1 MTHYEEGDL
10 ILYYYGEGRGR
21 AAIERHIQV
30 CDRCA
35 QDYRS
40 IVAVLQSVP
49 APHVPERA
57 NTYGTEVWYRISGR
71 LPEPEAP
78 WWLGWSGWKV
88 PALATAAVLLAAV
101 AFLTGRMW
109 PTSTRIA
116 RPRASVQTGAVA
128 DPGARARLAVIGD
141 HLERSERVLL
151 DLMNEQDQSID
162 LSDQQAWASDLVDS
176 NRLYREAAA
185 AAGDQ
190 VVAGVLDELERHLL
204 EIAHGPAKPTPAE
217 IDEVRARLTG
227 AALLFKVRVL
237 AEELGEREIASLPS
251 QKGI

>member
-1 MTHYEEGDL
+1 MTHYEDGDL

-21 AAIERHIQV
+21 AAIERHMQI

-35 QDYRS
+35 EEYRS
-40 IVAVLQSVP
+40 IVAVLQSVRTGN
-49 APHVPERA
+49 VPERGI
-57 NTYGTEVWYRISGR
+57 TYGTEVWQRISGR
-71 LPEPEAP
+71 LPEPETRG
-78 WWLGWSGWKV
+78 WWTGLKV

-101 AFLTGRMW
+101 AFLTGRLW
-109 PTSTRIA
+109 PTTTR
-116 RPRASVQTGAVA
+116 PVPLPASIQSGVSA
-128 DPGARARLAVIGD
+128 DPGARARLAVIAD

-151 DLMNEQDQSID
+151 DFLNEQDQSID
-162 LSDQQAWASDLVDS
+162 LSDQQAWAADLVDS

-190 VVAGVLDELERHLL
+190 VVANLLDELERHLL
-204 EIAHGPAKPTPAE
+204 EIVHGPAKPTPAE
-217 IDEVRARLTG
+217 IEDVRVRLSG

-237 AEELGEREIASLPS
+237 AEELGERETVSLPS